1 MSSLRMV
8 VLGSAVASASAIA
21 GVHNNG
27 TATGH
32 IVYTT
37 EVVTAL
43 TTYCPAP
50 TTLTHGD
57 KTYTITSATTLTITD
72 CPCTISKPVQPTAVP
87 TPAPG
92 CNDKCQATYDQCRG
106 KSGANLST
114 CVSDF
119 EGCKASC
126 TGATTAAPSKPVSP
140 TVVPAPAPGCN
151 DKCQATYDQ
160 AARRAAPSKPV
171 SPTVVPAPAPGCN
184 DKCQATYDQCRGKSG
199 ANLSTCV
206 SDFEGCKASC
216 TGATTAA
223 PSKPVS
229 PTVVPAP
236 APGCNDKCQA
246 TYDQCRGK
254 SGANLSTCVS
264 NFEGCK
270 ASCTGASAPAP
281 PPAPAPTAAK
291 PSGNST
297 TPVTAGAGALAP
309 AKVLLAL
316 GAIALL

>member
-21 GVHNNG
+21 GVHNNS

-106 KSGANLST
+106 K
-114 CVSDF
+114 
-119 EGCKASC
+119 
-126 TGATTAAPSKPVSP
+126 P
-140 TVVPAPAPGCN
+140 
-151 DKCQATYDQ
+151 
-160 AARRAAPSKPV
+160 
-171 SPTVVPAPAPGCN
+171 
-184 DKCQATYDQCRGKSG
+184 G

-246 TYDQCRGK
+246 TYDQCRGQ

>member
-140 TVVPAPAPGCN
+140 TVVPAP
-151 DKCQATYDQ
+151 
-160 AARRAAPSKPV
+160 
-171 SPTVVPAPAPGCN
+171 GCN

-246 TYDQCRGK
+246 TYDQCRGQ

>member
-21 GVHNNG
+21 GAHNNNT

-87 TPAPG
+87 TAPAG
-92 CNDKCQATYDQCRG
+92 DECVRKCTDAFSQCRVTPG
-106 KSGANLST
+106 SNKST
-114 CVSDF
+114 CASEYVSCLGHNPF
-119 EGCKASC
+119 QGSGFVTPTACSHQP
-126 TGATTAAPSKPVSP
+126 GVSTTAA
-140 TVVPAPAPGCN
+140 VVP
-151 DKCQATYDQ
+151 
-160 AARRAAPSKPV
+160 
-171 SPTVVPAPAPGCN
+171 
-184 DKCQATYDQCRGKSG
+184 SG
-199 ANLSTCV
+199 P
-206 SDFEGCKASC
+206 
-216 TGATTAA
+216 GATTAA

-246 TYDQCRGK
+246 TYDQCRGQ

>member
-21 GVHNNG
+21 GVHNNT

-87 TPAPG
+87 TAPAG
-92 CNDKCQATYDQCRG
+92 DECVKKCTDAYDQCRG
-106 KSGANLST
+106 KPDSNKST
-114 CVSDF
+114 CAS
-119 EGCKASC
+119 EYASC
-126 TGATTAAPSKPVSP
+126 LGHNPFQGSGFVTPTACSHQPGVSTTAA
-140 TVVPAPAPGCN
+140 VVP
-151 DKCQATYDQ
+151 
-160 AARRAAPSKPV
+160 
-171 SPTVVPAPAPGCN
+171 
-184 DKCQATYDQCRGKSG
+184 SG
-199 ANLSTCV
+199 P
-206 SDFEGCKASC
+206 
-216 TGATTAA
+216 GATTAA

-246 TYDQCRGK
+246 TYDQCRGQ

>member
-1 MSSLRMV
+1 MV
-8 VLGSAVASASAIA
+8 VLGAAVASASAIA
-21 GVHNNG
+21 GVHNNT

-87 TPAPG
+87 TAPAG
-92 CNDKCQATYDQCRG
+92 DECVEKCTDAYNKCRG
-106 KSGANLST
+106 QSGANMST
-114 CVSDF
+114 CGS
-119 EGCKASC
+119 EYASC
-126 TGATTAAPSKPVSP
+126 LGHNPFQGSSGFVTPTACSVQPGVSTTAAVVPSGPGATTAAPSKPVSP
-140 TVVPAPAPGCN
+140 TVVPAPAPGC
-151 DKCQATYDQ
+151 
-160 AARRAAPSKPV
+160 
-171 SPTVVPAPAPGCN
+171 
-184 DKCQATYDQCRGKSG
+184 SG
-199 ANLSTCV
+199 S
-206 SDFEGCKASC
+206 
-216 TGATTAA
+216 
-223 PSKPVS
+223 
-229 PTVVPAP
+229 
-236 APGCNDKCQA
+236 
-246 TYDQCRGK
+246 
-254 SGANLSTCVS
+254 
-264 NFEGCK
+264 
-270 ASCTGASAPAP
+270 SCTGASAPAP

>member
-1 MSSLRMV
+1 MNSLRMV

-21 GVHNNG
+21 GVHNNS

-87 TPAPG
+87 TAPAGVSTTAAVVP
-92 CNDKCQATYDQCRG
+92 
-106 KSGANLST
+106 SGP
-114 CVSDF
+114 
-119 EGCKASC
+119 
-126 TGATTAAPSKPVSP
+126 GATTAAPSKPVSP

-151 DKCQATYDQ
+151 DKCQA
-160 AARRAAPSKPV
+160 A
-171 SPTVVPAPAPGCN
+171 
-184 DKCQATYDQCRGKSG
+184 YDQCRG
-199 ANLSTCV
+199 
-206 SDFEGCKASC
+206 
-216 TGATTAA
+216 
-223 PSKPVS
+223 
-229 PTVVPAP
+229 
-236 APGCNDKCQA
+236 Q
-246 TYDQCRGK
+246 

-270 ASCTGASAPAP
+270 ASCTGASASAPAP